1 MIWLFQA
8 LFYHQKTRKICDVRK
23 IVKMLSL

>member
-8 LFYHQKTRKICDVRK
+8 PFYSQKTRKKCDVRK